1 MNVTIFCPGPTYT
14 EFLEQAFTD
23 KPGVKYN
30 QSALSTDRRMTAER
44 CAFLM
49 ATALSNQLE
58 INFVGPFPVP
68 ALMYISCYYPNLRK
82 LYVLCL
88 NKYCFFLLFFTNLF
102 LVRFY
107 QQSFDGV
114 GKGRPAK
121 NPRHKPQTIN
131 QSRTHTHTTFF
142 ILIISYDAFITQTL
156 INFFSPIFHNYIVD
170 VFLSFSS
177 AIWYTLCLRGNNL
190 SFRNKI
196 VQISETFRITFFR
209 RVFYWFFCSGYLL
222 VFFHFV

>member
-1 MNVTIFCPGPTYT
+1 MFFFQGYFETLKLDQPTMNVTIFCPGPTYT

-88 NKYCFFLLFFTNLF
+88 NKYYFLLFFTNLF

-131 QSRTHTHTTFF
+131 QSRTHTYN
-142 ILIISYDAFITQTL
+142 I
-156 INFFSPIFHNYIVD
+156 
-170 VFLSFSS
+170 
-177 AIWYTLCLRGNNL
+177 
-190 SFRNKI
+190 
-196 VQISETFRITFFR
+196 
-209 RVFYWFFCSGYLL
+209 FCSYYLL
-222 VFFHFV
+222 RCVYHTNSYQFFLTYFP